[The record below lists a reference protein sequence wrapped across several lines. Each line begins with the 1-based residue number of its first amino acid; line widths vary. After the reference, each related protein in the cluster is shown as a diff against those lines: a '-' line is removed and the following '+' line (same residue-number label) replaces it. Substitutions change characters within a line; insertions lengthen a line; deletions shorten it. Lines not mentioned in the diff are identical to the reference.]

1 MTNLEKLRTLTAEE
15 LAPLL
20 VKEQSEDDWDEDIDG
35 DWKCIGTEY
44 FYTSPC
50 SDYSYFSAEEAV
62 AETIQWLN
70 DEVGNE
76 DYGF

>member
-1 MTNLEKLRTLTAEE
+1 MTNLDKLRGMTAEE

-20 VKEQSEDDWDEDIDG
+20 VKQQTEDDWDEDVDG

-44 FYTSPC
+44 FYMSPC
-50 SDYSYFSAEEAV
+50 SDYSYLSEEEAI

-70 DEVGNE
+70 DEVENE